1 MERKERKMSGK
12 QNWKQKREMGGDTKE
27 EPVRDDKREAKAEIK
42 IEAERMPHWRKQKEK
57 KE

>member
-1 MERKERKMSGK
+1 MEIE
-12 QNWKQKREMGGDTKE
+12 KRDGGGDTKE